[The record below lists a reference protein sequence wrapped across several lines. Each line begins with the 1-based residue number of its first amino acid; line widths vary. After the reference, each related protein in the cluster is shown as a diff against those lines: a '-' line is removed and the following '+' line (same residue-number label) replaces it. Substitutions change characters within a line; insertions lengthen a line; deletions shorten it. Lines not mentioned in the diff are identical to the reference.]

1 MTIEEAKQALQQL
14 QVQMYAYR
22 YALGQIS
29 LDAATVGPKDTVE
42 GRGVALSV
50 LAGAMYDM
58 AMKPE
63 TIELLEYLKAH
74 KDELNELEA
83 KEVEELLRDHEE
95 TSKIPK
101 DEYLAYRQ
109 LLNEADAVWHQA
121 KADDDFAAF
130 LPVLEK
136 IVDFNRKMAG
146 YIHPEKKPYDAL
158 LDRYER
164 GLTMEKADAF
174 FAQVRA
180 HIVPLLAKI
189 QAAPQVDDSFLK
201 QIFPVEKQ
209 RVLSDRLMEMQT
221 IDRGHC
227 AIGET
232 EHPFTSGFNHAD
244 VRITTHYYEDNF
256 SDSMYSVIHEGGHAL
271 YELGIDPAL
280 DYTVL
285 SGGVSMGIHE
295 SQSRLFENIIG
306 RSRGYVKNL
315 LPVLQEIFPEQ
326 MEGVT
331 AEALYKALNKVEPS
345 LIRTKADE
353 LTYSLHIMVRYE
365 IEKRLIDGT
374 LECKDVPAEW
384 NRLYKEYLGVDVPND
399 RDGCLQDTHWGGGM
413 IGYFPSYAL
422 GSAYGAQMVEKMKED
437 IDYEACLDA
446 CDLKPIVAWLGE
458 KIHKYGSS
466 KDPAWI
472 LANCLQADF
481 DPSYYTRYLEAK
493 YSDIYGL

>member
-1 MTIEEAKQALQQL
+1 MTIEQAKNELARL

-22 YALGQIS
+22 YALSQIS

-50 LAGAMYDM
+50 LAGALYDIS
-58 AMKPE
+58 MKDE
-63 TIELLEYLKAH
+63 TISLLESLREKS
-74 KDELNELEA
+74 DELNELEK
-83 KEVEELLRDHEE
+83 KEVEELLRSHDEL
-95 TSKIPK
+95 SKIPRE
-101 DEYLAYRQ
+101 DYLAYRA
-109 LLNEADAVWHQA
+109 LLNEADAVWHKA
-121 KADDDFAAF
+121 KLEDDFEAF
-130 LPVLEK
+130 LPCLEK
-136 IVDFNRKMAG
+136 IVDFNRKMAAW
-146 YIHPEKKPYDAL
+146 IHPDKAPYDVL

-174 FAQVRA
+174 FEAVRKSV
-180 HIVPLLAKI
+180 VPLLAAVT
-189 QAAPQVDDSFLK
+189 AAPQVDDSFLH
-201 QIFPVEKQ
+201 QNFPVEKQ
-209 RVLSDRLMEMQT
+209 RILSDRLMEMQH

-227 AIGET
+227 VIGET

-285 SGGVSMGIHE
+285 GGGVSMGIHE

-315 LPVLQEIFPEQ
+315 LPILQEIFPDQ
-326 MEGVT
+326 MKGVT

-345 LIRTKADE
+345 LIRTQADE

-374 LECKDVPAEW
+374 LECKDVPEEW
-384 NRLYKEYLGVDVPND
+384 NRLYKEYLGIDVPND
-399 RDGCLQDTHWGGGM
+399 KEGCLQDTHWSGGM

-437 IDYEACLDA
+437 FDFDACLDQG
-446 CDLKPIVAWLGE
+446 DLLPIIAWLKE
-458 KIHKYGSS
+458 KIHRYGSS
-466 KDPAWI
+466 KDPSWI
-472 LANCLQADF
+472 LDNCLQAEF
-481 DPSYYTRYLEAK
+481 DPSCYTRYLEKK